1 MTDTDRSRFD
11 AHAALGTSRARAD
24 GDTPPSAAPAPAPA
38 APRPRWRRVAG
49 MFLRLAK
56 PVARPVLF
64 RLRRYFTEPMR
75 QEMLALHEQAHQES
89 ARRLAQLEHHVDA
102 ARDAVRDAVIAS
114 QEPARTEMRLIYT
127 GLLDK
132 IESTQVHLAE
142 AARLNHEAS
151 AALRGHVDNALA
163 KGLEQVRAA
172 LVQDAD
178 GLRARLDA
186 HQAGLHARVDTHQAG
201 LHARLDT
208 HEAGLHAR
216 LDTQAL
222 ALQLAAAQL
231 ARVENY
237 AYASARRV
245 ALPCGG
251 DDMLV
256 KTEAGYIV
264 CSNSDLSVLS
274 TLVDS
279 GDLERGTRMLIQGL
293 LRPGDVFVDVG
304 ANIGMHTIA
313 GGRAMG
319 AQGTIIAFEPFE
331 PTRRLLEKSIWINGL
346 GPVTRIHGC
355 AVSDSAGSHPLFLGA
370 SSGHHSL
377 FTHGTEVGPQLGQV
391 EVRTERLDDV
401 IEPALRVTLLKVD
414 AEGAELAVLAGAA
427 ATVNNNP
434 DIALIVEFGP
444 SHLRAT
450 GQDGA
455 AWLAA
460 FAAFGLEYRAI
471 DPATG
476 VLSRA
481 SLAELEKDESTNLFF
496 ARPGSA
502 AWTNVKEAA

>member
-1 MTDTDRSRFD
+1 MTNADRRRFD
-11 AHAALGTSRARAD
+11 AQIALVTSPARAD
-24 GDTPPSAAPAPAPA
+24 GDAPPVAPA
-38 APRPRWRRVAG
+38 AVPVPAVPRPAWRRAASVLLG
-49 MFLRLAK
+49 LAK

-64 RLRRYFTEPMR
+64 RLRRYFTEPVR
-75 QEMLALHEQAHQES
+75 QEMLALHAQAHQES
-89 ARRLAQLEHHVDA
+89 AGRLAQIERRIDA
-102 ARDAVRDAVIAS
+102 ARDAVIDAVIAT

-142 AARLNHEAS
+142 AARLNQEAS
-151 AALRGHVDNALA
+151 AVLRGHVDSALA
-163 KGLEQVRAA
+163 KGLEQVRAT
-172 LVQDAD
+172 LVRDA
-178 GLRARLDA
+178 GGMSARLDK
-186 HQAGLHARVDTHQAG
+186 QAGRLHSLIDAQAV
-201 LHARLDT
+201 HDQRQFDK
-208 HEAGLHAR
+208 
-216 LDTQAL
+216 QSL
-222 ALQLAAAQL
+222 ALQLATAQL

-245 ALPCGG
+245 ALPCG
-251 DDMLV
+251 DNDMLV
-256 KTEAGYIV
+256 KTEAGYII
-264 CSNSDLSVLS
+264 CASSDLSVLS

-279 GDLERGTRMLIQGL
+279 GDLERGTRLLIQSL

-313 GGRAMG
+313 GGHAMA

-355 AVSDSAGSHPLFLGA
+355 AASDHAGSHPLFLGA

-377 FTHGTEVGPQLGQV
+377 FTHSDQGKVELGQV

-401 IEPALRVTLLKVD
+401 VEPALHVTLLKID

-427 ATVNNNP
+427 ATVKNNP

-460 FAAFGLEYRAI
+460 FASFGLEYRAI
-471 DPATG
+471 DPVTG